1 MRLCY
6 FALVALLGVLPTP
19 LIAQQAPSVPTE
31 LTDYIKR
38 PEPDYSWKL
47 VDQKESATAT
57 VYNIKLVSQKWQDI
71 VWEHDLQ
78 IVMPKDTKPQST
90 MVLWNQ
96 GGRPSA
102 GSAMI
107 ATQLSEKIKAP
118 VAFLFGIPKQPLF
131 GGKTEDALI
140 AETFVKYLET
150 KDPSWPLLFPMVK
163 SLIKTMDTVQAFAKE
178 EWKFEVKSFVVT
190 GASKRGWTS
199 WLTAATGDPR
209 VKAIAPM
216 VIDTLN
222 FPVQMRN
229 QVAAFG
235 KPSEMIKDYTL
246 ANLVPIPDTTDGTK
260 LWQMVDPYVY
270 REKLTLPKMIIN
282 GTNDAY
288 WPQDALNTYW
298 DELKG
303 EKHVLYVPNAGHG
316 LRERTNGKEQLFPE
330 RAVTTLAAFC
340 RSQITDKK
348 LPMFEGRNVTTKD
361 GQEYA
366 LRFDTPTKNLR
377 LWVADSATRDFRQ
390 ATWTAKDLSKIPVME
405 SLPMQARV
413 PTEAPTTGLRAVLVE
428 GEFEVDGLTFNLSTP
443 ITILEAKK

>member
-282 GTNDAY
+282 GTNDPY

>member
-6 FALVALLGVLPTP
+6 FALVALLGAFPTP

-78 IVMPKDTKPQST
+78 IVMPKDTKPQAT

-150 KDPSWPLLFPMVK
+150 KDATWPLLFPMVK

-178 EWKFEVKSFVVT
+178 EWKFEVKSFVIT

-199 WLTAATGDPR
+199 WLTAATGDTR

-235 KPSEMIKDYTL
+235 KPSEMIADYTR

-282 GTNDAY
+282 GTNDPY

-377 LWVADSATRDFRQ
+377 LWVADSATRDFRK
-390 ATWTAKDLSKIPVME
+390 ATWIAKDLSKIPVME

-413 PTEAPTTGLRAVLVE
+413 PIEEPAKGLRAVLVE

>member
-1 MRLCY
+1 MRLYY

-38 PEPDYSWKL
+38 PEPDYCWKL
-47 VDQKESATAT
+47 VDKKQSATAT

-282 GTNDAY
+282 GTNDPY

-377 LWVADSATRDFRQ
+377 LWVADSTTRDFRQ

-413 PTEAPTTGLRAVLVE
+413 PIEAPTTGLRAVLVE
-428 GEFEVDGLTFNLSTP
+428 GEFDIDGLTFNLSTP